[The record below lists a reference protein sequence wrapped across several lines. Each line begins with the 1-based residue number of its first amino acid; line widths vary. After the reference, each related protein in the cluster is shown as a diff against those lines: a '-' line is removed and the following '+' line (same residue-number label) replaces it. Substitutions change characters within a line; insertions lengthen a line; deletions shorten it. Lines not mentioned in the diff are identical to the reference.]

1 VTGRVR
7 WRESVEWLH
16 ANGIETLAEPGC
28 GKVLT
33 VMLRRIV
40 KGMNGKAINTPE
52 SLEAFAAE
60 LKG

>member
-1 VTGRVR
+1 MAG
-7 WRESVEWLH
+7 EGE
-16 ANGIETLAEPGC
+16 IETLAEPGC

-40 KGMNGKAINTPE
+40 KGLNGTALNNPE
-52 SLEAFAAE
+52 SLEAFAAS

>member
-1 VTGRVR
+1 M
-7 WRESVEWLH
+7 H

-40 KGMNGKAINTPE
+40 KGMNGKTLNTAE
-52 SLEAFAAE
+52 GLEAFATD